1 MTMVLGPYR
10 MDVFGSIVKST
21 GQNRQNRIVISFVI
35 VHTRCFIKGK
45 FCLVRKWPI
54 YQIFIWA
61 KVLPNSLCHIFI
73 FVGTT
78 FFNFTTYKLNH
89 HNQIYCEHVKT
100 LITYLCPVIDCK
112 STRNTLLMKLL
123 AHSYVVILPYIME
136 ERIPAIFRYS
146 IQNWAGSRIILQ
158 D

>member
-1 MTMVLGPYR
+1 MVLGPNR

-21 GQNRQNRIVISFVI
+21 GQNRQNRIVISFVV

-89 HNQIYCEHVKT
+89 HNQISCEHVKT
-100 LITYLCPVIDCK
+100 LITYLFFVIWLQEYK
-112 STRNTLLMKLL
+112 KHSSNEIISTLLSFSSPLDNG
-123 AHSYVVILPYIME
+123 
-136 ERIPAIFRYS
+136 RTYS
-146 IQNWAGSRIILQ
+146 SNI
-158 D
+158 